1 MFKGQDSIVECRSLG
16 QRGEMV
22 WIRVREQSRILRPG
36 LKWGKEG
43 NQKQRAIKN
52 PLL

>member
-1 MFKGQDSIVECRSLG
+1 MFKGQHSKVECGSWG

-22 WIRVREQSRILRPG
+22 LTRVREQLRILRPG
-36 LKWGKEG
+36 LKQGTEG
-43 NQKQRAIKN
+43 NQKQRAIMN